1 MINFSDFS
9 DSKTIVSVDMASGVL
24 LESQVLLPNAS
35 SDASQLSVS
44 LSSGSFSDK
53 ICDSGYSSPPS
64 EITQETA
71 PDSHDGK
78 QDKSLVIPD
87 MFSSIM
93 AADPVVNPNYFKVKS
108 KGDAWIQWYF
118 KPLFA
123 YDRAQVK

>member
-1 MINFSDFS
+1 
-9 DSKTIVSVDMASGVL
+9 MASGVL
-24 LESQVLLPNAS
+24 VGSQVLLPNTS

-53 ICDSGYSSPPS
+53 SCDSGYSSPPS
-64 EITQETA
+64 DITNETA

-78 QDKSLVIPD
+78 EDKILVIPD

-93 AADPVVNPNYFKVKS
+93 AADPVVNPNYFKVKA

-118 KPLFA
+118 RPLFA
-123 YDRAQVK
+123 YDSVQIK